1 MTIQC
6 PQCLKIHNS
15 PAQSCSRC
23 GVQFVVHPIE
33 KKSVTTPAASAPQLI
48 VFEKYVTSLTGR
60 GIFPEFHRQFDGW
73 LCILRNGSNKQIM
86 PFNDKDYCWGETIVD
101 ALTVAVEGLNKR
113 FKKPKELSIYIDIG
127 TDY

>member
-1 MTIQC
+1 
-6 PQCLKIHNS
+6 
-15 PAQSCSRC
+15 
-23 GVQFVVHPIE
+23 VHFAVLPIE
-33 KKSVTTPAASAPQLI
+33 KKSVTMHAAIAPQLI

-73 LCILRNGSNKQIM
+73 ICILRNSSNKQIM
-86 PFNDKDYCWGETIVD
+86 PFNDEDYCWGETIID

-113 FKKPKELSIYIDIG
+113 FKKSKELSLYIDIG

>member
-1 MTIQC
+1 
-6 PQCLKIHNS
+6 
-15 PAQSCSRC
+15 
-23 GVQFVVHPIE
+23 VQFAVLPIE
-33 KKSVTTPAASAPQLI
+33 KKSVSTPDAIAPQLI

-73 LCILRNGSNKQIM
+73 ICILRNSSNKQIM
-86 PFNDKDYCWGETIVD
+86 PFNDKDYCWGETIID

-113 FKKPKELSIYIDIG
+113 FKKPNELSIYIDIG

>member
-1 MTIQC
+1 MKIQC
-6 PQCLKIHNS
+6 LLCRKIHNS

-23 GVQFVVHPIE
+23 GVQFVIQPLK
-33 KKSVTTPAASAPQLI
+33 KKSITTSDAMAPQLI
-48 VFEKYVTSLTGR
+48 IFEKYITSLTGR

-73 LCILRNGSNKQIM
+73 ICILRNSSNKQIM
-86 PFNDKDYCWGETIVD
+86 PFNDTDYCWGETIMN

-113 FKKPKELSIYIDIG
+113 FKTPNELSVYINIG